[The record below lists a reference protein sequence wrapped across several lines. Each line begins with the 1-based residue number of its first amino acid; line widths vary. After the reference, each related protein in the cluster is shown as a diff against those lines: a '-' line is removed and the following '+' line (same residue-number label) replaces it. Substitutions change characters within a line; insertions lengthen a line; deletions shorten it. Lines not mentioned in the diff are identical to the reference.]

1 MSHRTINLR
10 GDNRCWHIEST
21 SSLSFGSPPP
31 SLQMIFCF
39 FLNGGNG
46 RAAEVE
52 GTVVEVEAPWLIRM
66 RFDDGSS
73 MYTVGCTL
81 RFWTNGSS
89 SDGSSSDDTSDGL
102 SDGVP
107 VGTADGVVPD
117 GVPDDV
123 PDGVSDGMSSS
134 GSSSDGSSSNCASSP
149 DSPPSD
155 SPSSSKFGG
164 FWRFPTT
171 ALM

>member
-39 FLNGGNG
+39 FLNGGNS

-73 MYTVGCTL
+73 MYMVGCTL
-81 RFWTNGSS
+81 RFGTNGSS

-107 VGTADGVVPD
+107 VGTSDGVVPD
-117 GVPDDV
+117 GVPD
-123 PDGVSDGMSSS
+123 GVSDSTSSS
-134 GSSSDGSSSNCASSP
+134 GSSSNGSSSNGSSSNCASSP

-155 SPSSSKFGG
+155 SPSSSEFGG
-164 FWRFPTT
+164 SCAFP
-171 ALM
+171 LLH